1 LYISGLQARTN
12 NQKLIE
18 TFISENRINDL
29 IIAYAVIGKNLS
41 AGKLTLDIE
50 LKRNSLKNK
59 DDSVALLSVSVP
71 YLDETEKLNYTALFK
86 AGVDVTTDWVD
97 DSWKSK
103 VLVSYGSASTI
114 LVKGNLLAV
123 DDWLFMQK
131 QLAKVNLVRKVSLKG
146 ISTQAVDLEIEFAGD
161 PEQLSLSLE
170 QQGLSLEKSKK
181 DQVWIISL
189 GKRFGGKDNLNVY

>member
-1 LYISGLQARTN
+1 M
-12 NQKLIE
+12 
-18 TFISENRINDL
+18 
-29 IIAYAVIGKNLS
+29 
-41 AGKLTLDIE
+41 GKLTLDIE